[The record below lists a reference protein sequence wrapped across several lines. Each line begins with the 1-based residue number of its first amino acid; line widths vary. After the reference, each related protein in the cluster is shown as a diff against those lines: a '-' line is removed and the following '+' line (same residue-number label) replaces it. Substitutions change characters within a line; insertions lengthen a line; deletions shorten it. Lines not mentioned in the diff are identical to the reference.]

1 MMKMV
6 MMAAMAALMLAGQAG
21 ARQAGDWTLGLGLG
35 RIEPPADNGTVIGA
49 TLDIDAD
56 RRPFVTLGHALTE
69 RLGAELMLSAPF
81 RHQIQLEGRGT
92 IGSFRQ
98 SPTIM
103 SLQYHHPLSER
114 LTPFAG
120 IGLAHVRF
128 SRAQGAGLLE
138 GAALE
143 LSDEWGLALQAGL
156 DVAVGPR
163 GAIRTEIRWL
173 DLQPELRL
181 NGTDLG
187 EARIDPVAMGL
198 SYVLRF

>member
-6 MMAAMAALMLAGQAG
+6 MMAALAALMLGGQAD
-21 ARQAGDWTLGLGLG
+21 ARQAGDWFVGLGLA
-35 RIEPPADNGTVIGA
+35 RVEPPAENGTVIGA
-49 TLDIDAD
+49 SLDIDGD
-56 RRPFVTLGHALTE
+56 TRPVVTIGHALTD

-81 RHQIQLEGRGT
+81 RHQIELQGRGT

-98 SPTIM
+98 SPTIL
-103 SLQYHHPLSER
+103 SLQYHHPLNDR

-120 IGLAHVRF
+120 IGLAHVQF
-128 SRAQGAGLLE
+128 SRAQGTGLLQ
-138 GAALE
+138 GAALD

-173 DLQPELRL
+173 DLQPDLRL
-181 NGTDLG
+181 NGAELG